1 MLEQYVYKNR
11 KKLRCGYTTGS
22 CAAAA
27 AKAAAQM
34 LLGGQRTENVEL
46 VTPSGQKLL
55 LDVEEILQEK
65 ERVSCAIRK
74 DSGDDPDITNGILI
88 FASVEKAEDG
98 FRLEGGTGV
107 GRVTLPGL
115 DQPVGEAAINT
126 VPRRMITRAVE
137 DICAQYGYTGG
148 IRVLI
153 SIPEGVRLAGR
164 TFNPRLGIEGGL
176 SILGTTGIVE
186 PMSEA
191 ALLDTIEVEMKQ
203 RAAQGWKKI
212 ILTPGNYGMDF
223 LKEALHLEQEKSV
236 KCSNYI
242 GEALDK
248 AVETGFD
255 SVLLVG
261 HIGKL
266 VKLGAGVMNTH
277 SRWADARLE
286 TLASCAI
293 LAGGEAGTAAALL
306 RSNTTE
312 EALEILR
319 GKGPFEET
327 MAILLEK
334 IAGHLEHRTGG
345 SIQTEAVVFSN
356 KFGIL
361 GKTPGADSLLSRL
374 QQENG
379 REPQ

>member
-27 AKAAAQM
+27 AKAAAEM
-34 LLGGQRTENVEL
+34 LLGGQRVETVEL

-55 LDVEEILQEK
+55 LDVEEISREK

-74 DSGDDPDITNGILI
+74 DSGDDPDVTNGILV
-88 FASVEKAEDG
+88 FATVERTEG
-98 FRLEGGTGV
+98 GLRIEGGTGV

-126 VPRRMITRAVE
+126 VPRQMITRAVE
-137 DICAQYGYTGG
+137 EICAKYGFGGG
-148 IRVLI
+148 IRVLV
-153 SIPEGVRLAGR
+153 SIPEGVRLAGK
-164 TFNPRLGIEGGL
+164 TFNPRLGIEGGI
-176 SILGTTGIVE
+176 SVLGTTGIVE

-191 ALLDTIEVEMKQ
+191 ALLDTIEVEMRQ

-223 LKEALHLEQEKSV
+223 LKEELQLEPEKSV
-236 KCSNYI
+236 KCSNFI

-248 AVETGFD
+248 AMETGFE
-255 SVLLVG
+255 SVLLIG

-286 TLASCAI
+286 TLASCLI
-293 LAGGEAGTAAALL
+293 LAGGDAKTAVALL
-306 RSNTTE
+306 HANTTE
-312 EALEILR
+312 EALEILWE
-319 GKGPFEET
+319 KGPFEET

-345 SIQTEAVVFSN
+345 AMRTEAVVFSN

-361 GKTPGADSLLSRL
+361 GETKGAGELLCQLKTNEG
-374 QQENG
+374 QQ
-379 REPQ
+379 P

>member
-27 AKAAAQM
+27 AKAAAEM
-34 LLGGQRTENVEL
+34 LLGGKRVETVEL

-55 LDVEEILQEK
+55 LDVEEISREK
-65 ERVSCAIRK
+65 ERVSCGIRK
-74 DSGDDPDITNGILI
+74 DSGDDPDVTNGILV
-88 FASVEKAEDG
+88 FAAVERTEGG
-98 FRLEGGTGV
+98 FRIEGGTGV

-126 VPRRMITRAVE
+126 VPRQMITRAVE
-137 DICAQYGYTGG
+137 EICAKYGFGGG
-148 IRVLI
+148 IRVLV
-153 SIPEGVRLAGR
+153 SIPEGVRLAGK
-164 TFNPRLGIEGGL
+164 TFNPRLGIEGGI
-176 SILGTTGIVE
+176 SVLGTTGIVE

-191 ALLDTIEVEMKQ
+191 ALLDTIEVEMRQ

-223 LKEALHLEQEKSV
+223 LKEELQLEPEKSV
-236 KCSNYI
+236 KCSNFI

-248 AVETGFD
+248 AMETGFE
-255 SVLLVG
+255 SVLLIG

-286 TLASCAI
+286 TLASCLI
-293 LAGGEAGTAAALL
+293 LAGGDAKTAAALL
-306 RSNTTE
+306 HANTTE
-312 EALEILR
+312 EALEILWE
-319 GKGPFEET
+319 KGPFEET

-345 SIQTEAVVFSN
+345 AMRTEAVVFSN

-361 GKTPGADSLLSRL
+361 GETKGAGELLCQLKTNEG
-374 QQENG
+374 QQ
-379 REPQ
+379 P

>member
-27 AKAAAQM
+27 AKAAAEM
-34 LLGGQRTENVEL
+34 LLGGQRVEAVEL

-55 LDVEEILQEK
+55 LEVEEISREK

-74 DSGDDPDITNGILI
+74 DSGDDPDVTNGILV
-88 FASVEKAEDG
+88 FAAVE
-98 FRLEGGTGV
+98 RTEGGVRIKGGPGV

-126 VPRRMITRAVE
+126 VPRQMITRAVE
-137 DICAQYGYTGG
+137 EICAKYSFGGG
-148 IRVLI
+148 IRVLV
-153 SIPEGVRLAGR
+153 SIPEGVRLAGK
-164 TFNPRLGIEGGL
+164 TFNPRLGIEGGI
-176 SILGTTGIVE
+176 SVLGTTGIVE

-191 ALLDTIEVEMKQ
+191 ALLDTIEVEMRQ

-223 LKEALHLEQEKSV
+223 LKEELQLEPEKSV
-236 KCSNYI
+236 KCSNFI

-248 AVETGFD
+248 AMEIGFE
-255 SVLLVG
+255 SVLLIG

-286 TLASCAI
+286 TLASCLI
-293 LAGGEAGTAAALL
+293 LAGGDAKTAAALL
-306 RSNTTE
+306 HANTTE
-312 EALEILR
+312 EALEILWE
-319 GKGPFEET
+319 KGPFEET

-345 SIQTEAVVFSN
+345 AMRTEAIVFSN

-361 GKTPGADSLLSRL
+361 GETKGAGELLCQLKTKEG
-374 QQENG
+374 QQS
-379 REPQ
+379 